1 MEPDEVRGGR
11 HDYDAGSLSE
21 DDAGSDPFL
30 QFHRWLDGALATNA
44 PEPYAMALASS
55 DAAGRPSARIVLLRG
70 YDARGFSF
78 FTNYE
83 SRKGRELGALADAAA
98 LFFWAALQRQIR
110 IEGAVERLAAAESDA
125 YFASRPRGHRLSAW
139 ASPQSAEI
147 ENREALETRMREM
160 EKRFEGAE
168 IPRPPNWGGFRLVP
182 RRFEF
187 WQGRPNRV
195 HDRILF
201 ERVQD
206 GWRRAR
212 LAP

>member
-1 MEPDEVRGGR
+1 VESDGV
-11 HDYDAGSLSE
+11 LSE
-21 DDAGSDPFL
+21 NDVAADPFV
-30 QFHRWLDGALATNA
+30 QFGRWLEHAIATDV

-55 DAAGRPSARIVLLRG
+55 DATGRPSLRIVLLRG
-70 YDARGFSF
+70 YDARGLRF

-83 SRKGRELGALADAAA
+83 SRKGRELTARADAAV

-110 IEGAVERLAAAESDA
+110 VEGSVEVLAASESDV

-139 ASPQSAEI
+139 ASPQSATI
-147 ENREALETRMREM
+147 ESRDVLEARMREM
-160 EKRFEGAE
+160 EARFEGTE
-168 IPRPPNWGGFRLVP
+168 IPRPSNWGGFRLVP

-201 ERVQD
+201 ERVQEN
-206 GWRRAR
+206 WRRAR

>member
-1 MEPDEVRGGR
+1 VESDEV
-11 HDYDAGSLSE
+11 LSE
-21 DDAGSDPFL
+21 NDVASDPFV
-30 QFHRWLDGALATNA
+30 QFGRWLEHAIATDA

-55 DAAGRPSARIVLLRG
+55 DATGRPSLRIVLLRG
-70 YDARGFSF
+70 YDARGLRF

-83 SRKGRELGALADAAA
+83 SRKGRELTARADAAV

-110 IEGAVERLAAAESDA
+110 VEGSVEVLAASESDV

-139 ASPQSAEI
+139 ASPQSATI
-147 ENREALETRMREM
+147 ESRDVLEARMREM
-160 EKRFEGAE
+160 EARFEGTE
-168 IPRPPNWGGFRLVP
+168 IPRPSNWGGFRLVP

-201 ERVQD
+201 ERVQEN
-206 GWRRAR
+206 WRRAR

>member
-1 MEPDEVRGGR
+1 VESDGV
-11 HDYDAGSLSE
+11 LSE
-21 DDAGSDPFL
+21 NDVAADPFV
-30 QFHRWLDGALATNA
+30 QFGRWLEHASATDV

-55 DAAGRPSARIVLLRG
+55 DATGRPSLRIVLLRG
-70 YDARGFSF
+70 YDARGLRF

-83 SRKGRELGALADAAA
+83 SRKGRELTARADAAV

-110 IEGAVERLAAAESDA
+110 VEGSVEVLAASESDV

-139 ASPQSAEI
+139 ASPQSATI
-147 ENREALETRMREM
+147 ESRDVLEARMREM
-160 EKRFEGAE
+160 EARFEGTE
-168 IPRPPNWGGFRLVP
+168 IPRPSNWGGFRLVP

-201 ERVQD
+201 ERVEEN
-206 GWRRAR
+206 WRRAR

>member
-1 MEPDEVRGGR
+1 
-11 HDYDAGSLSE
+11 
-21 DDAGSDPFL
+21 
-30 QFHRWLDGALATNA
+30 
-44 PEPYAMALASS
+44 MALASS
-55 DAAGRPSARIVLLRG
+55 DATGRPSLRIVLLRG
-70 YDARGFSF
+70 YDGRGLRF

-83 SRKGRELGALADAAA
+83 SRKGRELTARADAAA

-110 IEGAVERLAAAESDA
+110 VEGSVEVLAASESDV

-139 ASPQSAEI
+139 ASPQSAKI
-147 ENREALETRMREM
+147 ESRDVLEARMREM
-160 EKRFEGAE
+160 EARFEGTE

-201 ERVQD
+201 ERVEEN
-206 GWRRAR
+206 WRRAR